1 MKNLT
6 GKQIVLLRK
15 TVRELHN
22 AGFAAA
28 FYELLFERH
37 PELKPLFPANRGD
50 LEIKLMSVFELVA
63 YSFYE
68 KSQDSFVLQPDV
80 LMPLRELGRKHDNL
94 NILPEHYIIAN
105 TTFIRAMRN
114 LPNTTFTEEVFESWK
129 LALQHL
135 TAAMLNPIMKP
146 SSSLMEQTGNT
157 LRQTFEFI
165 KKKLK
170 AS

>member
-6 GKQIVLLRK
+6 GHQVALLRK
-15 TVRELHN
+15 TVRELQH
-22 AGFAAA
+22 AGFAPA

-37 PELKPLFPANRGD
+37 PEVKPLFPTNRAD
-50 LEIKLMSVFELVA
+50 LEAKLMSVFELVA
-63 YSFYE
+63 YSFQE
-68 KSQDSFVLQPDV
+68 KSQDSFALQADV

-114 LPNTTFTEEVFESWK
+114 LPNTTFTEEVFESWQ

-146 SSSLMEQTGNT
+146 SSTLIEQTGHT
-157 LRQTFEFI
+157 IRQTFDFI
-165 KKKLK
+165 KKRLK
-170 AS
+170 VS